1 MRSLKYSVLL
11 ELKCLWLSSCQSL
24 VPLHE
29 IINRNDDH
37 VLDVL
42 DESVDERS
50 ANILD
55 TALDP
60 DIIMQEISL
69 TSKYTEVDSKVV
81 IVTVYYCQQTVFDF
95 LGDI

>member
-1 MRSLKYSVLL
+1 
-11 ELKCLWLSSCQSL
+11 
-24 VPLHE
+24 LHE